1 MFCICNIVLLQARA
15 CDKSNLLCQFHFNVF
30 QFIVNGIFYS
40 EYIVEN
46 HCYHHNLSGDLKM
59 IYIYMYM
66 VRKNCYIYMLIHA

>member
-46 HCYHHNLSGDLKM
+46 DCYHHDLSGDLKM
-59 IYIYMYM
+59 IYIYI
-66 VRKNCYIYMLIHA
+66 CI